1 MSSLSLGFTKCACL
15 RILLTCIS
23 LIVTLPVNSTSLG
36 GATFIDDFL
45 HAGFVEI
52 PSSSNI
58 KIFVRSPSKIPL
70 EVVGQSSL
78 QELLQVT
85 IYIEGDGAAWHSR
98 QIPPSDPTPKNPIAA
113 YLAQA
118 DPHFF
123 VAYLGRPC
131 MYLQAEQLKQC
142 SAELWSDA
150 RFGSDALALSNQAI
164 DDLIA
169 YIKERGLLDSPKR
182 YSLNLVG
189 YSGGGVLAALVAA
202 QRADV
207 ACLVTLA
214 SPLDIEV
221 WAKLQKVAPLAKS
234 FNPAYPDAK
243 LSQVRQMHWFGAQ
256 DRVVPPQAIGRYRN
270 WNPLVERD
278 QVIQILPN
286 FNHRN
291 YWIRDWPT
299 LKDKSCLN

>member
-1 MSSLSLGFTKCACL
+1 M
-15 RILLTCIS
+15 
-23 LIVTLPVNSTSLG
+23 VTLPVNSISLS
-36 GATFIDDFL
+36 GATFGDDFT
-45 HAGFVEI
+45 HAGFIEI
-52 PSSSNI
+52 PTSSKI
-58 KIFVRSPSKIPL
+58 KIFLKSQSNHSL
-70 EVVGQSSL
+70 DLSDQSSL
-78 QELLQVT
+78 QEPLRLT

-123 VAYLGRPC
+123 VAYMGRPC

-142 SAELWSDA
+142 SVELWSDA
-150 RFGSDALALSNQAI
+150 RFGNEALALSNQAI

-169 YIKERGLLDSPKR
+169 YIKERGLLNSPR
-182 YSLNLVG
+182 QYSLNLVG
-189 YSGGGVLAALVAA
+189 YSGGGVLASLMAA

-243 LSQVRQMHWFGAQ
+243 LSQVRQMHWFGAE

-270 WNPLVERD
+270 WSPLLERD

-291 YWIRDWPT
+291 SWIRDWPS